1 MVELLRTNDMV
12 LISWLTALLADAGV
26 EAVVLDGYTSVIEGS
41 VNAIERRLMVVDE
54 HAERARRALDAAGIG
69 HGER

>member
-26 EAVVLDGYTSVIEGS
+26 EAVILDGYTSVVEGS
-41 VNAIERRLMVVDE
+41 VNAIERRLMVVDGD
-54 HAERARRALDAAGIG
+54 AERAWRALDGAGIG

>member
-1 MVELLRTNDMV
+1 MVELLRTNDTV

-54 HAERARRALDAAGIG
+54 HAERARRALDAAGIDY
-69 HGER
+69 GER